1 VRIAALPAIVASIAV
16 VIGVFGGL
24 SHGVQGA
31 EYTVGQQKLKLSP
44 EEALKWPVQT
54 VLANSQG
61 FTLYYY
67 TADTPTRS
75 NCTGGCAKIWL
86 PLISDAPTKDPAIL
100 DVYGKV
106 ATVHT
111 VHGMQV
117 TFNGH
122 LLYTFTGDK
131 APAVASGNGRAGK
144 WFAASPALGKW

>member
-1 VRIAALPAIVASIAV
+1 MRISVHLAIVASIV
-16 VIGVFGGL
+16 VVVGVFGGL
-24 SHGVQGA
+24 SRRVQGA
-31 EYTVGQQKLKLSP
+31 EYTVGMQKLKLTA
-44 EEALKWPVQT
+44 EEAFKFPVQT

-61 FTLYYY
+61 FTLYYF

-75 NCTGGCAKIWL
+75 NCTGACAKTWL
-86 PLISDAPTKDPAIL
+86 PLIGNAPTKDPS
-100 DVYGKV
+100 VKFGSV
-106 ATVHT
+106 AAVHT

-131 APAVASGNGRAGK
+131 APREATGNGRAGR

>member
-1 VRIAALPAIVASIAV
+1 MRISVLAAIVASIAV
-16 VIGVFGGL
+16 AVGVFGGF
-24 SHGVQGA
+24 SHRVQGA
-31 EYTVGQQKLKLSP
+31 EYTVGIQKLKLTP
-44 EEALKWPVQT
+44 EESLKWPVQT

-61 FTLYYY
+61 FTLYYF
-67 TADTPTRS
+67 TADTQTRS
-75 NCTGGCAKIWL
+75 NCTGACAKTWV
-86 PLISDAPTKDPAIL
+86 PLISKAPTKDPAIL

-122 LLYTFTGDK
+122 LLYTFTGDT
-131 APAVASGNGRAGK
+131 APRAASGNGRAGK

>member
-1 VRIAALPAIVASIAV
+1 VRISVLLAIVASIAV
-16 VIGVFGGL
+16 FIGVFGGL
-24 SHGVQGA
+24 SHPVQGA
-31 EYTVGQQKLKLSP
+31 EYTVGVQKLKLTP
-44 EEALKWPVQT
+44 EESFKWPVQT
-54 VLANSQG
+54 VLTNSQG
-61 FTLYYY
+61 LTLYYF
-67 TADTPTRS
+67 TADTPSRS
-75 NCTGGCAKIWL
+75 NCTGACAKTWL
-86 PLISDAPTKDPAIL
+86 PLISKAPTKDPAIL

-131 APAVASGNGRAGK
+131 TPGVASGNGRAGK

>member
-1 VRIAALPAIVASIAV
+1 VRISVLLAIVASVAV
-16 VIGVFGGL
+16 AVGVFGGL
-24 SHGVQGA
+24 SHPVQGA
-31 EYTVGQQKLKLSP
+31 EYTVGQQKLKLAP
-44 EEALKWPVQT
+44 EESLKWPVQT

-61 FTLYYY
+61 FTLYYF

-86 PLISDAPTKDPAIL
+86 PLIGKAPTKDPAIL
-100 DVYGKV
+100 FGSV
-106 ATVHT
+106 AAVHT

-131 APAVASGNGRAGK
+131 APAEASGQGRAGK